1 MEYNPTYI
9 QSACMPTAFTQNPTL
24 STMENPFNI
33 TGAEEIDQTA
43 SSNEAAVA
51 VPASAFSAWR
61 MA

>member
-1 MEYNPTYI
+1 
-9 QSACMPTAFTQNPTL
+9 MPTAFTQNPTL